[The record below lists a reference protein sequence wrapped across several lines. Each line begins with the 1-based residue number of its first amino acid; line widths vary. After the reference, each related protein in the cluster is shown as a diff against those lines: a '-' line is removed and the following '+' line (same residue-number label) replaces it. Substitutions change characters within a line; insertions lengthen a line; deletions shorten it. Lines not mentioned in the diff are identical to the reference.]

1 MTVEV
6 ILNRIHA
13 AYRAFTSSFDGLSE
27 AQMLEP
33 GVVGSWSVR
42 DLVAHVSTWEQECL
56 QALAVIRRGER
67 LPRYR
72 DLYGGINAFNKLMT
86 ERKAGLA
93 LPEVLAQAAQVHAD
107 LLAAVRSLSEAEAG
121 SNTRV
126 YKRLRVD
133 TWEHYPEHTQ
143 AIRAWREARSC

>member
-1 MTVEV
+1 MSVEA
-6 ILNRIHA
+6 ILNRVNA
-13 AYRAFTSSFDGLSE
+13 AYDAFTASYAGLSE

-42 DLVAHVSTWEQECL
+42 DLLAHITTWEQECL
-56 QALAVIRRGER
+56 QALAVIRRGGR

-72 DLYGGINAFNKLMT
+72 DLYGGIHAFNKLMT
-86 ERKAGLA
+86 ERKAGLT
-93 LPEVLAQAAQVHAD
+93 LPEVREQAAQVHAD

-121 SNTRV
+121 ANTRV

-143 AIRAWREARSC
+143 AIRAWREARGY